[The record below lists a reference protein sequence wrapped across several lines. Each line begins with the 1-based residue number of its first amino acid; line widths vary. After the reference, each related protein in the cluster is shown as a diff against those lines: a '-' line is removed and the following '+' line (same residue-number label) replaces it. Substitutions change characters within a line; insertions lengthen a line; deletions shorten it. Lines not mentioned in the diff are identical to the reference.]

1 MDLSLAR
8 AILDTTN
15 DAFVSMDADGRITD
29 WNPGA
34 EEMFGL
40 PRQQAVGR
48 VLADTIIPEQ
58 HRQAHVVGLE
68 RFLRTGAGP
77 VIGRR
82 IELSALRR
90 DGAEF
95 PIELTISALPG
106 ARGWSFHA
114 FIQDVSE
121 RRQVAQRLR
130 AAERLFRTAFENAP
144 IGMALVA
151 LDGTFLEVNGVL
163 CEIIGYDAGALLT
176 RTLHDVTH
184 PADLDA
190 DQAQL
195 EQLVAG
201 EIANYAVEKRCIRA
215 DGLEVWIELHVSL
228 VRDEDGTPVHV
239 IAQIRDVTEI
249 KRADAVLHG
258 AFEHAPIG
266 VALSLAAGPGAG
278 RLIRVNHALEELL
291 GYEPDALTG
300 RTLASLA
307 HPDDRPRTADA
318 LERLRGGVERVRI
331 EQRLSHSEGNDV
343 WALLSSSLVDA
354 SDEMAPQVITQ
365 ILDISE
371 RKSFAGRQQQLAD
384 SDPLTGLPNRRQFQ
398 RELARTLAYAARYGN
413 RGAVLLLDLDGLKRV
428 MGTLGPSLG
437 DTLLL
442 RTGRVLRSALRA
454 TDRCGRLGAG
464 EFAVILPEATREQ
477 AVAVADKLLTALR
490 EEAIAP
496 AADGRSPIVAA
507 IGLTLFEGACGLT
520 SEDVIAEAASAL
532 AAVRDAG
539 RGGARVFDADRRGER
554 CAESTN
560 WLERL
565 RAGLDE
571 DRFRLLA
578 QPICAVGA
586 RGPAWHELLLRYEDD
601 AGELVVP
608 ATFLDAAER
617 IELIVDIDR
626 WVLTQAVATLHAEHA
641 AGRDLRLSVNLSATT
656 LIAGGLGSYVKRLLA
671 GRLVP
676 AGRLVIEIAEADA
689 VVNIEC
695 TQALAEQ
702 LHEQGCWLAL
712 DDFGTGFASL
722 YALKHLDF
730 DVLKIDGELLAHGGD
745 KVDEL
750 VLEAVVRIAHGIGAE
765 IVAEAVTDDLTQKR
779 LRQLGVDH
787 AQGYHLG
794 RPQPLA
800 SVLDARRGAGGA
812 Q

>member
-1 MDLSLAR
+1 MDLGLAR

-15 DAFVSMDADGRITD
+15 DAFVSMGADGRITD

-40 PRQQAVGR
+40 LREQAVGR

-68 RFLRTGAGP
+68 RFLRTGQGP

-90 DGAEF
+90 GGAEF

-114 FIQDVSE
+114 FIHDVSE

-163 CEIIGYDAGALLT
+163 CEILGYDAEALLT
-176 RTLHDVTH
+176 RTSHEVTH

-190 DQAQL
+190 DQEQL

-215 DGLEVWIELHVSL
+215 DGLEVWIELHASL
-228 VRDEDGTPVHV
+228 VRDEDGAPVHV
-239 IAQIRDVTEI
+239 IAQIRDVSEI

-266 VALSLAAGPGAG
+266 VALSLAAGPSAG

-318 LERLRGGVERVRI
+318 LERLRRGVERVRI
-331 EQRLSHSEGNDV
+331 EQRLSDSEGNDV

-354 SDEMAPQVITQ
+354 SDDMAPQVITQ

-371 RKSFAGRQQQLAD
+371 RKSFAGRQQQLAH
-384 SDPLTGLPNRRQFQ
+384 SDPLTGLPNRRQFE
-398 RELARTLAYAARYGN
+398 RELARTLAYAARYSN
-413 RGAVLLLDLDGLKRV
+413 RGAVLLLQLDGFQR
-428 MGTLGPSLG
+428 GTGALG
-437 DTLLL
+437 DARLL
-442 RTGRVLRSALRA
+442 RTGRVLRGALRA
-454 TDRCGRLGAG
+454 TDRCGRLGDR
-464 EFAVILPEATREQ
+464 EFGVILPEATRAQ

-496 AADGRSPIVAA
+496 PADGGSPRAAA

-520 SEDVIAEAASAL
+520 SEDVIAEAAAAL
-532 AAVRDAG
+532 ADVRDAG
-539 RGGARVFDADRRGER
+539 RGGARVFDADRREER
-554 CAESTN
+554 AAESTD

-578 QPICAVGA
+578 QPICAVGTP
-586 RGPAWHELLLRYEDD
+586 GPAWHELLLRYEDD
-601 AGELVVP
+601 GGELVVP
-608 ATFLDAAER
+608 ATFLDAADR

-626 WVLTQAVATLHAEHA
+626 WVLAQAVATLHAEHA
-641 AGRDLRLSVNLSATT
+641 AGRELRLSVNLSPTT
-656 LIAGGLGSYVKRLLA
+656 AGGLGSYVTPICPWSRCSA
-671 GRLVP
+671 ATR
-676 AGRLVIEIAEADA
+676 
-689 VVNIEC
+689 C
-695 TQALAEQ
+695 
-702 LHEQGCWLAL
+702 CS
-712 DDFGTGFASL
+712 TGW
-722 YALKHLDF
+722 
-730 DVLKIDGELLAHGGD
+730 
-745 KVDEL
+745 
-750 VLEAVVRIAHGIGAE
+750 R
-765 IVAEAVTDDLTQKR
+765 
-779 LRQLGVDH
+779 
-787 AQGYHLG
+787 
-794 RPQPLA
+794 
-800 SVLDARRGAGGA
+800 AR
-812 Q
+812 